1 MSLEDFY
8 QADEIAKLRI
18 AALRREEQELAS
30 EKEKLERERNL
41 HVRELK
47 RITNEE
53 ASRFHPEMPSEH
65 VALTPRPSEPGR
77 YLPLCLLGARHL
89 NSNVLF
95 WYNVG
100 TRSCIRIIK
109 RWLTLITCCKYN
121 TDTDAA
127 CKTFHNSAN
136 L

>member
-95 WYNVG
+95 C
-100 TRSCIRIIK
+100 T
-109 RWLTLITCCKYN
+109 T
-121 TDTDAA
+121 
-127 CKTFHNSAN
+127 
-136 L
+136 

>member
-89 NSNVLF
+89 NSHVLF

-100 TRSCIRIIK
+100 SCIRIIK
-109 RWLTLITCCKYN
+109 RWLTLITCW
-121 TDTDAA
+121 
-127 CKTFHNSAN
+127 
-136 L
+136 LLQV